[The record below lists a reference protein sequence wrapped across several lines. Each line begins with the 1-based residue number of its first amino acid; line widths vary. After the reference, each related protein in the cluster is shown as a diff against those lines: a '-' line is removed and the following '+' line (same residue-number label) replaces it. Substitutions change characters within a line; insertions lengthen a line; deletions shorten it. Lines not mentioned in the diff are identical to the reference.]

1 MDGWG
6 SAKSLCVGRR
16 LSTVQGGDSQPASQ
30 PASEPF
36 YVQHV
41 LLHRIYYYH
50 FGLVLKSKFQMEN
63 GLYALIGLFNMERC
77 TSGIENL

>member
-16 LSTVQGGDSQPASQ
+16 LSTVQGGDSQ

-50 FGLVLKSKFQMEN
+50 FGLVLKSKFQMET
-63 GLYALIGLFNMERC
+63 GYTL
-77 TSGIENL
+77 